1 MYQEQHILQGETP
14 TTIPKK
20 SVMITTADKN
30 DIAKA
35 FDKALDEI
43 TKHINEVSV
52 STPIGKQPQNNNL
65 KISPADSDKSASS
78 GHSSQS
84 SGQTSSTSITEE
96 SIEIKVLGKFRND
109 GRPLPF
115 NVHFKDP
122 LSRLE
127 TVEENPEEGR
137 TAPSSPIAS
146 SFDLIMPIS
155 LPQTHSVASRKSLMS
170 NLIKP
175 PTVKVVSTQ
184 GKAEHDYVIPKT
196 SSRTSCIACIHGN
209 VLLKPCGHRMCESCV
224 HILRSN
230 TVKSSFKTYSEC
242 ILCKT
247 PVAEFVTFSGKKE
260 SQGDN
265 ISPVKTNVNI
275 QFMQNTVEEDTLRPL
290 SWGFSGMTPLTT
302 RPVQAMASVT
312 NRPQQIQFGELSK
325 LATAFNWPVIKLTN
339 IPWDVSLKEI
349 KTFLSAFKL
358 PNASLYAQCI
368 HIIMDRTSGKTLSEA
383 YIELATSA
391 EANRAV
397 DTRNMKPLKGR
408 LVSCMR
414 SSQEDLMRAVFPKWK
429 GEFSG
434 CDAVVTSEILQ
445 SSPTVP
451 QIPFITR
458 EEMNSLLVVCRNY
471 KLHFSRKCAERPFE
485 NIISVLVKFPFHQG
499 NLYTTLQRDLL
510 FEMLKLAIE
519 SLKIHLSKEYHRIDE
534 TLLER
539 MMRAGIMTPVFTER
553 QKLMILQVS
562 GMTLPADLQDR
573 LTPFKKDETEQSSET
588 HHQVNPTSNTNMS
601 TDNITLIPS
610 SLFHS
615 PPVEFSEYKGIFD
628 PFRDDRELRA
638 SFLQNE
644 LKLAQAQVRVAS
656 TSRLPPPQP
665 SPAQPQLGAFR
676 AFDVWNR
683 LNEYRNMEFVS
694 NQIQSLHTQ
703 QRNVLDRLHTDHG
716 KNPFFVK
723 DFNYED
729 F

>member
-1 MYQEQHILQGETP
+1 MYQEQNSLQEETP
-14 TTIPKK
+14 TTIPKRSAMI
-20 SVMITTADKN
+20 SVDKN

-43 TKHINEVSV
+43 SKHINEGVSV

-96 SIEIKVLGKFRND
+96 SIEIKASGKFRND

-115 NVHFKDP
+115 NIHLKDS

-127 TVEENPEEGR
+127 TVDENPEEGR

-146 SFDLIMPIS
+146 PFDQIMPVS
-155 LPQTHSVASRKSLMS
+155 LPQTHSVSSRQSLMS

-184 GKAEHDYVIPKT
+184 GKAAHDYVIPKT

-260 SQGDN
+260 SQSGN
-265 ISPVKTNVNI
+265 ISPAKTNMNI
-275 QFMQNTVEEDTLRPL
+275 QFMQNITEDDALRPL
-290 SWGFSGMTPLTT
+290 SWVFPNMTPLTT

-325 LATAFNWPVIKLTN
+325 LATAFNWPVI
-339 IPWDVSLKEI
+339 PWDVSLKEI

-358 PNASLYAQCI
+358 PSVSLYSQCI

-383 YIELATSA
+383 YIELATPA
-391 EANRAV
+391 EAHRAV

-434 CDAVVTSEILQ
+434 CDAVVTSEMLQ
-445 SSPTVP
+445 STPTVP
-451 QIPFITR
+451 HIPFITR
-458 EEMNSLLVVCRNY
+458 EEMNSLL
-471 KLHFSRKCAERPFE
+471 
-485 NIISVLVKFPFHQG
+485 
-499 NLYTTLQRDLL
+499 
-510 FEMLKLAIE
+510 
-519 SLKIHLSKEYHRIDE
+519 
-534 TLLER
+534 
-539 MMRAGIMTPVFTER
+539 
-553 QKLMILQVS
+553 
-562 GMTLPADLQDR
+562 
-573 LTPFKKDETEQSSET
+573 
-588 HHQVNPTSNTNMS
+588 
-601 TDNITLIPS
+601 
-610 SLFHS
+610 
-615 PPVEFSEYKGIFD
+615 
-628 PFRDDRELRA
+628 
-638 SFLQNE
+638 
-644 LKLAQAQVRVAS
+644 
-656 TSRLPPPQP
+656 
-665 SPAQPQLGAFR
+665 
-676 AFDVWNR
+676 
-683 LNEYRNMEFVS
+683 
-694 NQIQSLHTQ
+694 
-703 QRNVLDRLHTDHG
+703 
-716 KNPFFVK
+716 
-723 DFNYED
+723 
-729 F
+729 

>member
-20 SVMITTADKN
+20 SVMVTTDKS

-35 FDKALDEI
+35 FDRALDEI

-96 SIEIKVLGKFRND
+96 SIEIKALGKFRND

-115 NVHFKDP
+115 NVHFKDS
-122 LSRLE
+122 LNRLE

-137 TAPSSPIAS
+137 TAPSSPIVS
-146 SFDLIMPIS
+146 SFDQIMPIS
-155 LPQTHSVASRKSLMS
+155 LPQTHSVSSRKSLMS

-175 PTVKVVSTQ
+175 PTVRVVSTQ
-184 GKAEHDYVIPKT
+184 GKAALDYIIPKT
-196 SSRTSCIACIHGN
+196 SSRTSCIAYIKN
-209 VLLKPCGHRMCESCV
+209 NGHQISLEFKECANHVFIFYVQIRSKAHSK
-224 HILRSN
+224 HILN
-230 TVKSSFKTYSEC
+230 
-242 ILCKT
+242 
-247 PVAEFVTFSGKKE
+247 PVSEFVTFSGKKE
-260 SQGDN
+260 SQGGN
-265 ISPVKTNVNI
+265 ISPAKTNMNI
-275 QFMQNTVEEDTLRPL
+275 QFMQNTAEEDALHPL
-290 SWGFSGMTPLTT
+290 SWVFP
-302 RPVQAMASVT
+302 R
-312 NRPQQIQFGELSK
+312 
-325 LATAFNWPVIKLTN
+325 
-339 IPWDVSLKEI
+339 
-349 KTFLSAFKL
+349 
-358 PNASLYAQCI
+358 
-368 HIIMDRTSGKTLSEA
+368 KTLSEA
-383 YIELATSA
+383 YIELATPA

-434 CDAVVTSEILQ
+434 CDAVITSEMLQ
-445 SSPTVP
+445 STPTVP
-451 QIPFITR
+451 HIPFITR

-485 NIISVLVKFPFHQG
+485 NIISVLVK
-499 NLYTTLQRDLL
+499 
-510 FEMLKLAIE
+510 
-519 SLKIHLSKEYHRIDE
+519 
-534 TLLER
+534 
-539 MMRAGIMTPVFTER
+539 MRAGIMTPVFTER

-573 LTPFKKDETEQSSET
+573 LTPFKKDETEQGSET
-588 HHQVNPTSNTNMS
+588 HNQVDPTLITNMS
-601 TDNITLIPS
+601 TDNINLIPS

-615 PPVEFSEYKGIFD
+615 SPVEFPEYKGIFD

-638 SFLQNE
+638 TFLQNE
-644 LKLAQAQVRVAS
+644 
-656 TSRLPPPQP
+656 SR
-665 SPAQPQLGAFR
+665 PQLGAFR

-694 NQIQSLHTQ
+694 NINTSNQIQPLPTQ
-703 QRNVLDRLHTDHG
+703 QRNVLNRLHTDHG

>member
-14 TTIPKK
+14 KTIPKK

-43 TKHINEVSV
+43 TKHINEGEPKKKSNQKIKCVLVSV

-109 GRPLPF
+109 GRPFLPF

-290 SWGFSGMTPLTT
+290 SWGFPGMTPLTT

-485 NIISVLVKFPFHQG
+485 NIISVLVK
-499 NLYTTLQRDLL
+499 
-510 FEMLKLAIE
+510 
-519 SLKIHLSKEYHRIDE
+519 
-534 TLLER
+534 
-539 MMRAGIMTPVFTER
+539 MRAGIMTPVFTER

-601 TDNITLIPS
+601 TDNINLIPS

-694 NQIQSLHTQ
+694 NMNTSNQIQSLHTQ